1 MQYTADHEYV
11 KIDGKT
17 ATVGITNH
25 AQEALGDLVFVEL
38 PAVGRTVTKGE
49 SIATVES
56 VKAASE
62 VYAPLSGTI
71 AEVNSEIVDSPN
83 LVNEDPEARGW
94 FFKITLSNPAETSG
108 LLDAAAYQKLLG

>member
-11 KIDGKT
+11 KLDGKT

-38 PAVGRTVTKGE
+38 PKVGRKVAKGE

-71 AEVNSEIVDSPN
+71 AEVNQAIVETPN
-83 LVNEDPEARGW
+83 LVNEDPESRGW
-94 FFKITLSNPAETSG
+94 FFKITLSNEGEPKD
-108 LLDAAAYQKLLG
+108 LLDAAAYQKLLD

>member
-1 MQYTADHEYV
+1 MQYTADHEFV
-11 KIDGKT
+11 KLDGKT

-38 PAVGRTVTKGE
+38 PAVGRKVSKGE

-71 AEVNSEIVDSPN
+71 AEVNQAIVDAPN
-83 LVNEDPEARGW
+83 LVNEDPENRGW
-94 FFKITLSNPAETSG
+94 FFKITLSNESETKE
-108 LLDAAAYQKLLG
+108 LLDSAAYQRLLG